1 MILELGLE
9 VTVPQ
14 ADRGEKAE
22 ADGLCLV
29 PGLIALVAGD
39 VLLGHNEPR
48 PKDVLR
54 DQHRP
59 SSALGRDYEAQVG
72 LKGSHRVKIHPVSRT
87 ISGNPWGSCF
97 KCFSNFLAL
106 RAPISPREPSK
117 ARACNCAL

>member
-29 PGLIALVAGD
+29 PGLIALLAGD
-39 VLLGHNEPR
+39 VLLGHNQPR
-48 PKDVLR
+48 PKDVVLR

-59 SSALGRDYEAQVG
+59 SSGFGARLRGAGRFEGESQGEDTARFANYQWKLLGQLFQMLLKLLSAESVDLTEGAVKSQG
-72 LKGSHRVKIHPVSRT
+72 L
-87 ISGNPWGSCF
+87 
-97 KCFSNFLAL
+97 
-106 RAPISPREPSK
+106 
-117 ARACNCAL
+117 